1 MAIGNTTFHLVFI
14 FQIWNDPPN
23 GPFPNEN
30 HQVSFQQQHAYGL
43 KNILCKRGEFLNND
57 IKGEVVEYANLLSR
71 EKVEVCDGF

>member
-43 KNILCKRGEFLNND
+43 KKYSLRAVYSNAI
-57 IKGEVVEYANLLSR
+57 
-71 EKVEVCDGF
+71 